1 MKKIVLILF
10 CSPILFA
17 QDYLPM
23 AKENNSWKL
32 RMDFGLAIG
41 QGCGDQ
47 LSQKVVN
54 YTIDLG
60 ESKTIDNVI
69 YREVFR
75 KHEFNS
81 LASFQNAKKCDT
93 NAESSRY
100 LGYLNESN
108 YNQKVLVGYLR
119 DDVQAKKVYLRDLQ
133 NVEEE
138 IYDFSKQVYINPN
151 YYVKSL
157 YEINNAQY
165 FNVQTK
171 EFVYKTPALSSV
183 QNIYEGIGD
192 IKSDFVYQTSNNID
206 GVFCNLL
213 GFSTDKGS
221 SFYQKDNGL
230 LKVNDLKPS
239 KKYQLKQNPVSKSIE
254 INTVKDIKQIK
265 LIDVNGKIILQQE
278 TNFQQ
283 INVANLPVGKY
294 YLVIISNSK
303 EEVIGFLKK

>member
-1 MKKIVLILF
+1 MEKIVLILF

-151 YYVKSL
+151 HYVTSL

>member
-1 MKKIVLILF
+1 MEKIVLILF

-69 YREVFR
+69 YKEVFR

-151 YYVKSL
+151 YYVTSL

-283 INVANLPVGKY
+283 INVGNLPVGKY

-303 EEVIGFLKK
+303 QEVIGFLKK

>member
-1 MKKIVLILF
+1 MEKIVLILF

-69 YREVFR
+69 YKEVFR

-151 YYVKSL
+151 YYVTSL

-171 EFVYKTPALSSV
+171 EFVYKTPALSYV

-303 EEVIGFLKK
+303 QEVIGFLKK

>member
-1 MKKIVLILF
+1 
-10 CSPILFA
+10 
-17 QDYLPM
+17 
-23 AKENNSWKL
+23 
-32 RMDFGLAIG
+32 G

-69 YREVFR
+69 YKEVFR

-151 YYVKSL
+151 YYVTSL

-283 INVANLPVGKY
+283 INVADLPVGKY

-303 EEVIGFLKK
+303 QEVIGFLKK

>member
-1 MKKIVLILF
+1 MEKIVLILF

-69 YREVFR
+69 YKEVFR

-151 YYVKSL
+151 YYVTSL

-283 INVANLPVGKY
+283 INVADLPVGKY

-303 EEVIGFLKK
+303 QEVIGFLKK

>member
-1 MKKIVLILF
+1 MEKIVLILF

-69 YREVFR
+69 YKEVFR

-151 YYVKSL
+151 YYVTSL

-171 EFVYKTPALSSV
+171 EFVYKTPALSYV

-283 INVANLPVGKY
+283 INVADLPVGKY

-303 EEVIGFLKK
+303 QEVIGFLKK

>member
-1 MKKIVLILF
+1 
-10 CSPILFA
+10 
-17 QDYLPM
+17 
-23 AKENNSWKL
+23 
-32 RMDFGLAIG
+32 MDFGLAIG

-69 YREVFR
+69 YKEVFR

-151 YYVKSL
+151 YYVTSL

-171 EFVYKTPALSSV
+171 EFVYKTPALSYV

-213 GFSTDKGS
+213 GFSTDNGS

-283 INVANLPVGKY
+283 INVGNLPVGKY

-303 EEVIGFLKK
+303 QEVIGFLKK

>member
-1 MKKIVLILF
+1 MEKIVLILF

-69 YREVFR
+69 YKEVFR

-151 YYVKSL
+151 YYVTSL

-171 EFVYKTPALSSV
+171 EFVYKTPALSYV

-213 GFSTDKGS
+213 GFSTDNGS

-283 INVANLPVGKY
+283 INVADLPVGKY

-303 EEVIGFLKK
+303 QEVIGFLKK

>member
-69 YREVFR
+69 YKEVFR

-151 YYVKSL
+151 HYVTSL